1 MKFLIGVAAI
11 ITLMMNCNK
20 SSSHGQVLIEMS
32 QWGGMETPSQAKT
45 SVLYENG
52 TLVAPDRTSQLSSKA
67 LETVRQTAVSLTS
80 SNLDFSQV
88 GELSNKVPIVEGGTG
103 NYKLMVHQDGKH
115 VAFVISYPELF
126 LDDKSPELKAA
137 ARAVL
142 KIREAFASV
151 N

>member
-32 QWGGMETPSQAKT
+32 QWGGMETPNQAKT
-45 SVLYENG
+45 SVLYVNG
-52 TLVAPDRTSQLSSKA
+52 TLVTPDRTSKLSSKA
-67 LETVRQTAVSLTS
+67 LETIRQIAVSLTS

-88 GELSNKVPIVEGGTG
+88 GELSNKVPVVEGGTG

-115 VAFVISYPELF
+115 VTFVISYPELF
-126 LDDKSPELKAA
+126 LDDKRPELKAA

-142 KIREAFASV
+142 KIREAFASA